1 MIACAASQN
10 AFQFFPT
17 HAELASCALDSAMVP
32 RIQEEALQRANSGS
46 HMAGQ
51 QKIEDAKVGGGH
63 LIITFQIIIR
73 VS

>member
-1 MIACAASQN
+1 M
-10 AFQFFPT
+10 
-17 HAELASCALDSAMVP
+17 H
-32 RIQEEALQRANSGS
+32 ANSGS

-51 QKIEDAKVGGGH
+51 QKIEDAKVGGSH